1 VLAANTAGRYGRAFD
16 RTRQLWRE
24 MEGAPEEDKLLS
36 FRLALMQRLLV
47 RATLLLRAHTAFYGA
62 TGLFVLAAL
71 VALLGASLSVHP
83 ELLHVFGVLVFAI
96 GTLATACL
104 IQGCLY
110 TVRETR
116 LALIGLREEQTLMQ
130 ARHNVASRS
139 ETTRVEAG
147 A

>member
-16 RTRQLWRE
+16 RARELGRE
-24 MEGAPEEDKLLS
+24 MERAPEEGKLLS
-36 FRLALMQRLLV
+36 FRLALVQRLMV
-47 RATLLLRAHTAFYGA
+47 RATLLLRAHTVFYGA

-71 VALLGASLSVHP
+71 VALLGAALSADR

-110 TVRETR
+110 MVRETR
-116 LALIGLREEQTLMQ
+116 LALIGLQEEQTLMQ
-130 ARHNVASRS
+130 ERLKPVPR
-139 ETTRVEAG
+139 
-147 A
+147 